1 MGNKLIS
8 VKTVVAIG
16 IGSAIMF
23 VLMRFVAIPSGI
35 PNTNFN
41 LSPAIV
47 AVFAAVFGPL
57 AGLFIGFIGHALTD
71 LTWGSPWWSWI
82 IADAIFGLLIGVFWR
97 LFKVEE
103 GKFALP
109 QVLIFNLV
117 QILANAVAWI
127 VIAPALDVL
136 IYQEPSDKVI
146 VQGAVAGA
154 LNVGVILTLGTIL
167 LLGYSRTR
175 IKAGSLKQ
183 GGEYGASKK

>member
-1 MGNKLIS
+1 MRNKLIS

-23 VLMRFVAIPSGI
+23 VLMRFVALPSGI

-47 AVFAAVFGPL
+47 AVFAAVFGPI
-57 AGLFIGFIGHALTD
+57 AGLFIGFIGHTLTD

-82 IADAIFGLLIGVFWR
+82 IADALFGLLVGSFWK
-97 LFKVEE
+97 LYNVNE
-103 GKFALP
+103 GKFGLL
-109 QVLIFNLV
+109 QVLIFNLI
-117 QILANAVAWI
+117 QTLANAVAW
-127 VIAPALDVL
+127 VVVAPGLDIL

-154 LNVGVILTLGTIL
+154 LNASVILILGTVL

-175 IKAGSLKQ
+175 VKARSLKQ
-183 GGEYGASKK
+183 GGEYNVSKK

>member
-1 MGNKLIS
+1 MANKLIS
-8 VKTVVAIG
+8 IKTVVAIG
-16 IGSAIMF
+16 IGAAIMF

-35 PNTNFN
+35 PNTNLN

-57 AGLFIGFIGHALTD
+57 AGLFIGFIGHTLTD

-82 IADAIFGLLIGVFWR
+82 IADAIFGLLIGIFWKF
-97 LFKVEE
+97 FKVEE

-109 QVLIFNLV
+109 QVLIFNLT
-117 QILANAVAWI
+117 QILANAVAWV
-127 VIAPALDVL
+127 VIAPTLDIL

-146 VQGAVAGA
+146 VQGAVASA
-154 LNVGVILTLGTIL
+154 LNAGVILTIGTIL

-183 GGEYGASKK
+183 GGEYNASKK